1 MSFNEVIMEGKVVRD
16 PIFFIFNNKE
26 RLELIIETI
35 DNQYTNSQGE
45 KKDIKIKHK
54 VIVYNNY
61 YTINAKKEEIC
72 KNCLILL
79 RGKLS
84 YAIDSTGEIPG
95 KYCILVSTNNHYLKI
110 TSNYFLMNKKSKIK
124 NFIENV

>member
-1 MSFNEVIMEGKVVRD
+1 MSYNEVIIEGKVVRD

-26 RLELIIETI
+26 RLELIVETI
-35 DNQYTNSQGE
+35 NNQYTNNQGE
-45 KKDIKIKHK
+45 KRDIKIKHK

-61 YTINAKKEEIC
+61 YTINAKKEAIC

-84 YAIDSTGEIPG
+84 YAIDSTGEIPE
-95 KYCILVSTNNHYLKI
+95 YARQLTSTQLCDI
-110 TSNYFLMNKKSKIK
+110 
-124 NFIENV
+124 